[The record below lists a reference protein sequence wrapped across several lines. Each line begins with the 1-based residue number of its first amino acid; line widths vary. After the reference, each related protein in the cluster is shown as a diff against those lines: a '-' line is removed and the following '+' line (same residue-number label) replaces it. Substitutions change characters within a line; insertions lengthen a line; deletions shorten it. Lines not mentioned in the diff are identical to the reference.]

1 MKAPAESAAAPR
13 ASAPAAAQPAPEARV
28 RHGGVDAATAWRVLA
43 LFALGYFISYVYRA
57 INVGLAPALT
67 TEMGLSAADLGMLTG
82 IYYLAFAVVQ
92 MPAGILIDTYGPRRV
107 NALMMI
113 IAAAGT
119 VVFGLAQGYVGLM
132 AGRILIGIGV
142 AVCLGAAFKALAG
155 VFPLSRLPLVNG
167 LVMAVGGLGGVV
179 VGTPLAELLR
189 FTDWRMVSVALAV
202 PTLLVALGIW
212 LGTRT
217 SEPEAAHRPDLA
229 AQIQGTWEILGNGR
243 FWQAVSLPVMTCGA
257 FYAMQTLWLAPWL
270 RDVEG
275 LSPERTAGMVSVL
288 GLAMVAGNVILG
300 GAARYVERFGLTLY
314 RFAGLCML
322 LFLGVQA
329 LVLLRAPIPDV
340 LLWAAYGLLGS
351 GSILAYAIMAERFS
365 HAMLGRAGTTLTLL
379 TFLLIFGCQV
389 GIGWMLSLW
398 DTLPDGRYPVEAH
411 LSAWG
416 VVLALQVATAVWYWW
431 PTASVKHQ

>member
-1 MKAPAESAAAPR
+1 MKASVEGSAQARADTLAAEAALTR
-13 ASAPAAAQPAPEARV
+13 AT
-28 RHGGVDAATAWRVLA
+28 HGGIGAATAWRVLA
-43 LFALGYFISYVYRA
+43 FFALGYFISYVYRA

-217 SEPEAAHRPDLA
+217 SEPQAAQRPDLA
-229 AQIQGTWEILGNGR
+229 GQIRGTWEILGNGR

-275 LSPERTAGMVSVL
+275 LSPERTAAMVSVL

-340 LLWAAYGLLGS
+340 LLWAVYGLLGS

-398 DTLPDGRYPVEAH
+398 DTLPDGRYPIEAH
-411 LSAWG
+411 VSAWG

-431 PTASVKHQ
+431 PAAPVKQR